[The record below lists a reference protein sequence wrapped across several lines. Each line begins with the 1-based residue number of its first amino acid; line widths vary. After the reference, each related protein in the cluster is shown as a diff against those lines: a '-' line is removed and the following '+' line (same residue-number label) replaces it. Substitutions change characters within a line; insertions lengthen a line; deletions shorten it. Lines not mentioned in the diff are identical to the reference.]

1 LPCVTWKPITGNYYA
16 YLDTCRYD
24 RTAKKPRSTG
34 VYLGSTPE
42 KAAAKLRLLVS
53 EEEYPRLEGELYR
66 KRPQGRPPRS
76 EEEKV
81 ARQLKRLL
89 TRYSGS
95 EKVQRAVRAA
105 LAVLEG
111 SETRENGGQV

>member
-1 LPCVTWKPITGNYYA
+1 MPCITWKPITGNYYA

-42 KAAAKLRLLVS
+42 RAAAKLRLLVS

-66 KRPQGRPPRS
+66 KRPQGRPPRDEREKLVREFARLKARYTS
-76 EEEKV
+76 EV
-81 ARQLKRLL
+81 AQKAI
-89 TRYSGS
+89 G
-95 EKVQRAVRAA
+95 AA

-111 SETRENGGQV
+111 SGAGESGGQV